1 MTIAGFAFGSSR
13 PSEMTRSWWE
23 KREDGIL
30 RSTLEKVRG
39 ESSSRG
45 TVEVK
50 LEASEGDLCVQKR
63 QSDCFLH
70 FTGEQGDGKLENVLR
85 QLGTLA
91 SSSPHSVILLTW
103 DSTVFEFHGLNSIQL
118 CLPMNF
124 RFMNRGRETESKIVP
139 YVELSVVHASVLS
152 LLVISLERYHV
163 ICQPLQAGYR
173 CTRAKATAAIAVIWT
188 LAFLSAGPM
197 LRIVQYDYVKYYDG
211 STRPNCITPI
221 ETLWNK
227 SYIIAS
233 SVLFF
238 FVPLLLLVG
247 LYSVIARQL
256 LIDTYELTHK
266 KENPQMRA
274 RRQVVIM
281 LATVVVF
288 FFLCLMPMRV
298 LYLWIIAVPLDTIT
312 WLGIEGYYNLLYF
325 CRIMHYLNSSINPI
339 LYNMTST
346 KFRAAFTRVFNGR
359 RLQRHDTYS
368 NTSYNNHT
376 VTNNLRV
383 QYGTNCSMVYKTMY
397 SKTVVSHKYSYTST
411 GSASTQV
418 TRHASLV
425 SASSLRP
432 STKDSFV

>member
-1 MTIAGFAFGSSR
+1 MGLILPIKSSLFETTLGGGGLWHELGNR
-13 PSEMTRSWWE
+13 GL
-23 KREDGIL
+23 D
-30 RSTLEKVRG
+30 RSTKHR
-39 ESSSRG
+39 
-45 TVEVK
+45 
-50 LEASEGDLCVQKR
+50 
-63 QSDCFLH
+63 
-70 FTGEQGDGKLENVLR
+70 
-85 QLGTLA
+85 
-91 SSSPHSVILLTW
+91 
-103 DSTVFEFHGLNSIQL
+103 
-118 CLPMNF
+118 
-124 RFMNRGRETESKIVP
+124 KIVP

-163 ICQPLQAGYR
+163 ICQPLQAGHR
-173 CTRAKATAAIAVIWT
+173 CTRAKATATIAVIWT
-188 LAFLSAGPM
+188 VAFLSAGPM

-227 SYIIAS
+227 AYIIAS

-238 FVPLLLLVG
+238 FVPLLILVG

-325 CRIMHYLNSSINPI
+325 CRVMHYLNSSINPI

-346 KFRAAFTRVFNGR
+346 KFRTAFMRVFYKR

-376 VTNNLRV
+376 VINNLRLH
-383 QYGTNCSMVYKTMY
+383 YGTNCSMVYKTMY

-432 STKDSFV
+432 SAKDSLV